1 MHQPLC
7 NEVCHL
13 SCCADLFSASV
24 VYAWTHAL
32 NVLGTSPGKQLL
44 QLFSFGSPL
53 VKLLVRPDRSIVI
66 VIVIGGGGGG
76 GGWRG
81 GAPPRTISTPAAR
94 SARHTVNTADCLQH
108 ADSVCNWQTGP
119 PPGRRGG
126 ALGGISPQRWPA
138 EGRVS
143 SPWAEEKIRRGRP
156 VRVVAGQ
163 PATFGHERQICAD
176 FCCSMI
182 QLRDFAISDSGALLE
197 HALLHRGPTPLNTRA
212 TRLHMLF
219 HPRSQ

>member
-76 GGWRG
+76 AGGG
-81 GAPPRTISTPAAR
+81 GHPPAPYPPLLRARRVTPSIPLIVYNMQTVSAIGRQGPHPAGVAVLWVAFPRS
-94 SARHTVNTADCLQH
+94 DGLQR
-108 ADSVCNWQTGP
+108 AGFP
-119 PPGRRGG
+119 PPGPRRRSEEAARCGWWRG
-126 ALGGISPQRWPA
+126 SPPPLA
-138 EGRVS
+138 MSGRSVL
-143 SPWAEEKIRRGRP
+143 
-156 VRVVAGQ
+156 
-163 PATFGHERQICAD
+163 TFAAR
-176 FCCSMI
+176 
-182 QLRDFAISDSGALLE
+182 
-197 HALLHRGPTPLNTRA
+197 
-212 TRLHMLF
+212 
-219 HPRSQ
+219 

>member
-1 MHQPLC
+1 MDTCFECPWFKSWEASAAAFFFWQPSR
-7 NEVCHL
+7 ET
-13 SCCADLFSASV
+13 AGSA
-24 VYAWTHAL
+24 
-32 NVLGTSPGKQLL
+32 
-44 QLFSFGSPL
+44 
-53 VKLLVRPDRSIVI
+53 RPVHRHRHRHRHRR
-66 VIVIGGGGGG
+66 GGGLE
-76 GGWRG
+76 G
-81 GAPPRTISTPAAR
+81 GAPPLTISTPAAR
-94 SARHTVNTADCLQH
+94 SARHTVNTADRLQH